1 MAEINKGVIST
12 IEGKDDRNGDKTA
25 ARVLP
30 DTADGIVTRPLVIPW
45 YLRGKMGDLK
55 PGDGV
60 VFVQFEDGEGLIIAR
75 TDGEWPGVITGN
87 VDIIKGSL
95 KIVDESLT
103 ILKGNAEI
111 KAGDVTA
118 ELVSLKQHIHEGV
131 HEKTSPPT

>member
-118 ELVSLKQHIHEGV
+118 ELVSLKQHIHEGTNG
-131 HEKTSPPT
+131 KTSPPL